1 MYALIKNGIVEN
13 CIVADAEFVANI
25 QSDWD
30 AVVPMASESTCG
42 LGWAYSNG
50 SFVAPTQPLASPP
63 PPPEWEWLL
72 DIGPFSD
79 RLGMA
84 SVSIDLS
91 TIPGLVAIRADFARR
106 KWIDLKDA
114 RVIAAVYYLAGQA
127 HPALGTLAQPL
138 LTVEQAAAVVT
149 TKPTAMENMAL
160 RKLYFS

>member
-1 MYALIKNGIVEN
+1 
-13 CIVADAEFVANI
+13 
-25 QSDWD
+25 
-30 AVVPMASESTCG
+30 
-42 LGWAYSNG
+42 
-50 SFVAPTQPLASPP
+50 
-63 PPPEWEWLL
+63 
-72 DIGPFSD
+72 
-79 RLGMA
+79 MA